1 MLNDIITKNMLLVK
15 DQFFGL
21 WKKVVGLSLSRS
33 SYFRRLDG
41 LSPSTT
47 LAVYGVK
54 FFDNSFGLLCL
65 DRNSVTEKLKPLIF
79 ID

>member
-1 MLNDIITKNMLLVK
+1 MSLVK

-41 LSPSTT
+41 LSPSIT
-47 LAVYGVK
+47 LAVFGGKYI
-54 FFDNSFGLLCL
+54 DHSFGCL
-65 DRNSVTEKLKPLIF
+65 MS
-79 ID
+79 